1 MRLFT
6 VTPSFS
12 YIYTFYNSY
21 YRTTLTKQNKEG
33 KNEH

>member
-21 YRTTLTKQNKEG
+21 YRTALTKQKNKEDV
-33 KNEH
+33 K